1 VMKREGPGEHRY
13 GTLALGLSTLEI
25 CEPGSWGDV
34 TRRALEGPER
44 RNSFM
49 GTLLSTYVEAE
60 AETVSD

>member
-1 VMKREGPGEHRY
+1 MMKREGPGEHRY